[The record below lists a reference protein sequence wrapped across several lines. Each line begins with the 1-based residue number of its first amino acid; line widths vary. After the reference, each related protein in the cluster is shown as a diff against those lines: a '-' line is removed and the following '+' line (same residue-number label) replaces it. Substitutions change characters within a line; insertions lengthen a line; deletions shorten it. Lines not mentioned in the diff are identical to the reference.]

1 MFPGETTLNAGS
13 GWSPLNLARFALHN
27 RKVIVFV
34 VLVLAVLGVRAFL
47 TAPQSIF
54 PDMSFARIDVVA
66 DVGNLPPDQVRTA
79 VTRPLE
85 QTFQTLPSVTSVVAT
100 SSQGS
105 AELFVTFATA
115 TDPQADLNF
124 VNQAIAQA
132 RAGTPAALSIVAVIV
147 NPNRE
152 PVLSYALTSGDL
164 SQAVLRNIA
173 FTQIAPKLYGVPGLG
188 QLLVT
193 GGPATEFHVTL
204 DPAQLAVQGIG
215 PADVSRALADAN
227 DVQDAGATQQYD
239 QKYAVLIDGAL
250 RDRASLGAV
259 QVPGK
264 NGTSVPLSSLGTIA
278 LGVSPVTDQVS
289 INGHHAVIV
298 NAYALPGAD
307 TVKMA
312 AAFRARLNAVIAR
325 LPRDITLTPFWDQ
338 TTLIVAS
345 QQALRDA
352 ILLGAL
358 LAIIVIYI
366 FLRNFRLTLVAAA
379 VIPLAMAIALLALQ
393 LTGQTLNLMSVGGL
407 AVAVGLIIDDA
418 IVVIENIAR
427 NRREFP
433 DRTLDETIALSM
445 NQLAAAM
452 IASTTTTVVVFL
464 PLALLTGVTG
474 FFFRALAFT
483 LAASLIVSLGLALF
497 IAPIVARAL
506 LSRETVHEN
515 RRDSIGVF
523 LGRYEEL
530 LRWALAHRA
539 AVAAGS
545 AGVLIV
551 TVLLLARLP
560 SDFLPKMDEG
570 QFEIAYTLPV
580 GTTLQASDAAA
591 TQMERVVIADPAVA
605 DVGRLTGIDS
615 NGLSPTPPN
624 AGLLRVRLRPA
635 DQRAGYDEVS
645 DRLRDQLGAAVPSAL
660 YDFHQILEDLIND
673 LSGTPAP
680 IDIVVQGPEQQTLID
695 LATRIADKIGNVK
708 GVVDASSGVTYDSP
722 SLRIAP
728 RGPALAALGL
738 TSGDLGDAVSALG
751 QGTVATSLPGSQTLV
766 PVRVLVGSAGIAGN
780 GMLDAATPV
789 YAKGAAAA
797 IGDVATLTKQ
807 PLSSDI
813 TTQNGQLQMHV
824 TANFEGASLSSV
836 TAGIAH
842 VLRAIALPPGYTATI
857 GGQALSQSQSFSEF
871 LNVIGIA
878 VALVF
883 AVMLATFRSFRLP
896 LVILTAIP
904 LALIGVALG
913 LFVTGTH
920 INVSSFMGL
929 LLLVGV
935 VVKNGILLIDVANRR
950 RVEGATVTDALVAAG
965 RTRLR
970 PIVMTTLAAIGGLFP
985 LALGIGQGAEM
996 ERPLAIAVIG
1006 GLSTAT
1012 IFTLIVIPVLYAAF
1026 AGEHRV
1032 TRQALAVTGAAAALF
1047 LATMLP
1053 VRAQSTQPAPVA
1065 VFSDLSLEAAE
1076 RAAVAASPDV
1086 TGARARLD
1094 ESRYAL
1100 DAARSGIAPS
1110 FVSTYAQVP
1119 QGNPPGPNITS
1130 RQVSAGLQWT
1140 IGDFIAFAPAAREA
1154 ALNVAAAQADA
1165 NAAESAEKVKVIGL
1179 YFDALKARAIVG
1191 ARRSALS
1198 VAGAQHDAA
1207 TLRAKAGDAPALD
1220 VVRSDVDVAEAQA
1233 ALEAADAGDQN
1244 ASEALLVETNSA
1256 GALEDTVSANLPP
1269 IASALLDPQA
1279 AVADARKL
1287 RPEIASAQLLAQAA
1301 QAEVAAARAAGFP
1314 ALTIGGGYVV
1324 GTDSGVPVNAPSIN
1338 ANLTIPLGPG
1348 AHDRVGVAAAKAIE
1362 AKAKADATE
1371 RQIVLDVAAASRSLG
1386 ATQRAAAAMARARQS
1401 AEAELQATEL
1411 GYRNGASSSL
1421 EVASARSTYEQAVVD
1436 ELSARYDLEKAAA
1449 TIEVEM
1455 GR

>member
-1 MFPGETTLNAGS
+1 MFPGETTLNDGS
-13 GWSPLNLARFALHN
+13 GSLSLSLARFALRN

-34 VLVLAVLGVRAFL
+34 VLVLALLGVRAFL
-47 TAPQSIF
+47 IAPQSIF
-54 PDMSFARIDVVA
+54 PNMSFARIDVVA
-66 DVGNLPPDQVRTA
+66 DVGDLPPDQVRVA

-85 QTFQTLPSVTSVVAT
+85 QSFQTLPSVMNVVAT

-105 AELFVTFATA
+105 AELFVNFTPS

-132 RAGTPAALSIVAVIV
+132 RAGIPAALSIVAVIV

-152 PVLSYALTSGDL
+152 PVLSYALTSDDL
-164 SQAVLRNIA
+164 SQAVLRDIA
-173 FTQIAPKLYGVPGLG
+173 ITQIEPRLYGAAGLG

-193 GGPATEFHVTL
+193 GGPQTEFHVTL
-204 DPAQLAVQGIG
+204 DPAQLAAQGIG
-215 PADVSRALADAN
+215 AADVSRALADAN
-227 DVQDAGATQQYD
+227 HVQDVGVTQQYD

-259 QVPGK
+259 QVAGK
-264 NGTSVPLSSLGTIA
+264 SGASVPLSSLGTIA

-289 INGHHAVIV
+289 IDGHHAVII

-312 AAFRARLNAVIAR
+312 ADFRARLNAVVPR
-325 LPRDITLTPFWDQ
+325 LPRDITLTAFWDQ

-345 QQALRDA
+345 QSALRDA

-358 LAIIVIYI
+358 LAIIVIYA

-427 NRREFP
+427 NRHEAPERP
-433 DRTLDETIALSM
+433 LDETIALSM
-445 NQLAAAM
+445 NQLAGAM

-483 LAASLIVSLGLALF
+483 LSASLIVSLGLALF
-497 IAPIVARAL
+497 IAPVVARAL
-506 LSRETVHEN
+506 LSRETVHESKH
-515 RRDSIGVF
+515 DPIGAF
-523 LGRYEEL
+523 LGRYEGV

-539 AVAAGS
+539 VVAAGS

-551 TVLLLARLP
+551 TIVLLSRLP

-591 TQMERVVIADPAVA
+591 TRMERIIAADPAVA

-624 AGLLRVRLRPA
+624 AGLLRVRLRA
-635 DQRAGYDEVS
+635 ANQRASYDEVS
-645 DRLRDQLGAAVPSAL
+645 ARLRDRLSDAVPSSL

-680 IDIVVQGPEQQTLID
+680 IEIVVQGPQQQTLID
-695 LATRIADKIGNVK
+695 LAPRIADRIGNVK

-728 RGPALAALGL
+728 RGTALAALGMS
-738 TSGDLGDAVSALG
+738 SGDLGDAVSALG
-751 QGTVATSLPGSQTLV
+751 QGTVATSLPGEQTLV
-766 PVRVLVGSAGIAGN
+766 PVRVLVGSAGADVAGALN
-780 GMLDAATPV
+780 AATPV
-789 YAKGAAAA
+789 YAKGAATA

-813 TTQNGQLQMHV
+813 TTQNGQLQIHV

-836 TAGIAH
+836 TAGIEQT
-842 VLRAIALPPGYTATI
+842 LRAIALPPGYTATI

-871 LNVIGIA
+871 INVIGIA

-913 LFVTGTH
+913 LFVTGTA

-950 RVEGATVTDALVAAG
+950 RGEGAGVADALCRRRQNAFASDRHDHAGGNRWPPSARIGHRPGRGDGAAISDRGDRRPLDGHHLHARRHPGALRSVRRHRARGRHAAARRGDGHRGSALFVAMALPARAQTAQSPLAG
-965 RTRLR
+965 MRSSPVCRSMQPNARRLR
-970 PIVMTTLAAIGGLFP
+970 
-985 LALGIGQGAEM
+985 
-996 ERPLAIAVIG
+996 
-1006 GLSTAT
+1006 
-1012 IFTLIVIPVLYAAF
+1012 
-1026 AGEHRV
+1026 HRR
-1032 TRQALAVTGAAAALF
+1032 T
-1047 LATMLP
+1047 
-1053 VRAQSTQPAPVA
+1053 
-1065 VFSDLSLEAAE
+1065 
-1076 RAAVAASPDV
+1076 SP
-1086 TGARARLD
+1086 ARARVSMRAVMRWTRRAR
-1094 ESRYAL
+1094 ESRR
-1100 DAARSGIAPS
+1100 RS
-1110 FVSTYAQVP
+1110 
-1119 QGNPPGPNITS
+1119 S
-1130 RQVSAGLQWT
+1130 RR
-1140 IGDFIAFAPAAREA
+1140 IPRCR
-1154 ALNVAAAQADA
+1154 
-1165 NAAESAEKVKVIGL
+1165 
-1179 YFDALKARAIVG
+1179 RAIRR
-1191 ARRSALS
+1191 ARTSP
-1198 VAGAQHDAA
+1198 
-1207 TLRAKAGDAPALD
+1207 RAK
-1220 VVRSDVDVAEAQA
+1220 
-1233 ALEAADAGDQN
+1233 
-1244 ASEALLVETNSA
+1244 
-1256 GALEDTVSANLPP
+1256 
-1269 IASALLDPQA
+1269 
-1279 AVADARKL
+1279 
-1287 RPEIASAQLLAQAA
+1287 
-1301 QAEVAAARAAGFP
+1301 
-1314 ALTIGGGYVV
+1314 
-1324 GTDSGVPVNAPSIN
+1324 
-1338 ANLTIPLGPG
+1338 
-1348 AHDRVGVAAAKAIE
+1348 
-1362 AKAKADATE
+1362 
-1371 RQIVLDVAAASRSLG
+1371 
-1386 ATQRAAAAMARARQS
+1386 
-1401 AEAELQATEL
+1401 
-1411 GYRNGASSSL
+1411 
-1421 EVASARSTYEQAVVD
+1421 
-1436 ELSARYDLEKAAA
+1436 
-1449 TIEVEM
+1449 
-1455 GR
+1455 